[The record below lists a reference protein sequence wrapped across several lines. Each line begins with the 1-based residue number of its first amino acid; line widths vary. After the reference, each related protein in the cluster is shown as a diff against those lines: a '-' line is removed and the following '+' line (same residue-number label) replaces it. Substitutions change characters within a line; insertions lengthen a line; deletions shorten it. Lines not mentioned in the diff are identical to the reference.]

1 MILVTVGNAT
11 QGFRRLLEPIDDLA
25 KEGFFNPVRVFMQTG
40 HIRDFKPIHCEYK
53 DFLEMDEFLE
63 FIENSDLIICHGGC
77 GTLLHALRIG
87 KVPVAMPRRKRYGEH
102 VNDHQVQLVNALA
115 SEYRVVPAYE
125 PEDLP
130 KAIAEARLRNRQP
143 VPPPPSRMLSLVAQ
157 AIEELIGKP

>member
-1 MILVTVGNAT
+1 
-11 QGFRRLLEPIDDLA
+11 
-25 KEGFFNPVRVFMQTG
+25 
-40 HIRDFKPIHCEYK
+40 
-53 DFLEMDEFLE
+53 MDEFLE
-63 FIENSDLIICHGGC
+63 FIENADLIICHGGC

-102 VNDHQVQLVNALA
+102 VNDHQVQLVNVLA